1 MYAAPRQSASPYD
14 DAWRTLT
21 VKASRLLIPMVN
33 EAFGEHF
40 SDTAE
45 VVLSQNE
52 HLIAGLGGETEKR
65 ITDTNFSVSDYAA
78 FAGGNP
84 LGDEVII
91 SDGPVRKHYIFECES
106 KPVTDRILIR
116 IMEYAV
122 ASGLENALAEERDA
136 IFLTIPQT
144 AVLSLRCTEN
154 TPDKLRIIIR
164 TEEGQSGTTVRVMK
178 LADYTPDSIFE
189 KKLYLLIPFLLF
201 NYEKQFQQIQAD
213 DELFQRLL
221 RECADIFGHLDAL
234 VPVEG
239 GKASLLDDYTVKALR
254 AMTLL
259 VVNSLAE
266 KYPSIRKGVDSVV
279 GGNIILFDVDE
290 ARKVGWLEGLREG
303 ELNGEKRGEKRG
315 KFNTLYECVQDG
327 DIPLQKA
334 AKRAGMNET
343 DFLAGMRAAGYELP
357 RELRA

>member
-164 TEEGQSGTTVRVMK
+164 TFSFRFCCLTTKNNFSRYRRMTNCFKGCCANAPIFSGIWTR
-178 LADYTPDSIFE
+178 
-189 KKLYLLIPFLLF
+189 LF
-201 NYEKQFQQIQAD
+201 
-213 DELFQRLL
+213 R
-221 RECADIFGHLDAL
+221 
-234 VPVEG
+234 
-239 GKASLLDDYTVKALR
+239 LR
-254 AMTLL
+254 AARRLCWMITL
-259 VVNSLAE
+259 S
-266 KYPSIRKGVDSVV
+266 R
-279 GGNIILFDVDE
+279 
-290 ARKVGWLEGLREG
+290 R
-303 ELNGEKRGEKRG
+303 
-315 KFNTLYECVQDG
+315 
-327 DIPLQKA
+327 
-334 AKRAGMNET
+334 
-343 DFLAGMRAAGYELP
+343 
-357 RELRA
+357 